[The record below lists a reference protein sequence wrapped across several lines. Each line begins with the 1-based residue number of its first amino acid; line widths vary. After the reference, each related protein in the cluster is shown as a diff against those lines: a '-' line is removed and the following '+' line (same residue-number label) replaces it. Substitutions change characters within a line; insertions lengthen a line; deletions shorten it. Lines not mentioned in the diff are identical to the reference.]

1 MANVMQITTM
11 LSNFQHHQGLL
22 LGNGNICETKLTE
35 RGCFLFSFQKTQLF
49 HLH

>member
-22 LGNGNICETKLTE
+22 LVNGNICETKLTE
-35 RGCFLFSFQKTQLF
+35 LGLFLFF
-49 HLH
+49 